1 MLQNEKKVKNEA
13 FNFLHFIL
21 RSLRC
26 LRVKWDIFWCIKAVK
41 NHYYAEHDTL
51 FMPLYLTKLYLTV
64 HGHLFITYI
73 TYHIYSYKM
82 NVEKK
87 SGRSWRNLY
96 MDFSFI
102 HDSSHNLQKDHSPMI
117 TYTTCIFHR
126 NKNWKNIVICRKC

>member
-1 MLQNEKKVKNEA
+1 MLQNEQKVKNEA

-82 NVEKK
+82 NVEKVWKKLAK
-87 SGRSWRNLY
+87 SIYGFQFHSRQQPQSTKRPFTYDNVHYLY
-96 MDFSFI
+96 FS
-102 HDSSHNLQKDHSPMI
+102 
-117 TYTTCIFHR
+117 
-126 NKNWKNIVICRKC
+126 